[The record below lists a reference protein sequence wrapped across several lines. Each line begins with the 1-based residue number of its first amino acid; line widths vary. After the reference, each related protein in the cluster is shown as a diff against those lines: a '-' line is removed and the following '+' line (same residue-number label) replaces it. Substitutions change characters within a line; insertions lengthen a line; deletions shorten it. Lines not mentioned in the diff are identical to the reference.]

1 MQFGFTKMTRMVVK
15 LSLMPLILIV
25 VLLCGAGIVPTNAQA
40 QDAKKTAQQVA
51 AGKKIFD
58 DVNCLLCHV
67 LKGKGGDGKG
77 HPLNKSK
84 EMDGVA
90 LRRDQANL
98 RAWLKTH
105 LFEEPRIDMFEED
118 PTDADIEALVQ
129 YLSTLK
135 TPAANAQAPA
145 APAPAKKAGK

>member
-1 MQFGFTKMTRMVVK
+1 MQFKFAKMTHVLK
-15 LSLMPLILIV
+15 LSLMPLILIM
-25 VLLCGAGIVPTNAQA
+25 LCGAGIVSTNAQA
-40 QDAKKTAQQVA
+40 QDAKKVAQQIA
-51 AGKKIFD
+51 EGNRIFD

-67 LKGKGGDGKG
+67 LNGKGGDGKG
-77 HPLNKSK
+77 KPLNDSK
-84 EMDGVA
+84 EMDGIA

-135 TPAANAQAPA
+135 TPSANAQAPA
-145 APAPAKKAGK
+145 APAPAKKSAK

>member
-1 MQFGFTKMTRMVVK
+1 MQYRFAQMTHMLK
-15 LSLMPLILIV
+15 LSLMPLILIM
-25 VLLCGAGIVPTNAQA
+25 LCGAGIVSTNAQA
-40 QDAKKTAQQVA
+40 QDAKKPAQQIA
-51 AGKKIFD
+51 DGKRIFD

-67 LKGKGGDGKG
+67 LNGQGGDGKG
-77 HPLNKSK
+77 HPLNDSK

-135 TPAANAQAPA
+135 TPSANAQAPA
-145 APAPAKKAGK
+145 APAPAKKSAK

>member
-1 MQFGFTKMTRMVVK
+1 MQFGFTKATHMVVK
-15 LSLMPLILIV
+15 LSFMPLIFIV

-40 QDAKKTAQQVA
+40 QDAKKIAQQVA

-67 LKGKGGDGKG
+67 LNGKGGDGKG

-98 RAWLKTH
+98 RAWLKKH

-135 TPAANAQAPA
+135 TPSANAQAPA